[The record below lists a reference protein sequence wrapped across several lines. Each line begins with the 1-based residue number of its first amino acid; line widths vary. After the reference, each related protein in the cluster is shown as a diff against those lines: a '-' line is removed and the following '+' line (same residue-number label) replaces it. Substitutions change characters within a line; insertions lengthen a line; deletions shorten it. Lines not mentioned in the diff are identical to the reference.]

1 MLRYCLIFVFMLI
14 IIVYPNYSNSLSPDS
29 LYIKYGIIGRY
40 SDSSDSLFE
49 ITNNCVLQTDD
60 YFKIN
65 FSVENTQ
72 NFYVIY
78 ESVNH
83 NFTLFIIKTDKSK
96 IISEDHFPL
105 GGWLQLDD
113 KIGDEKIYLIAANEQ
128 LTNLEEIY
136 QNYNDSRNKLKAKF
150 AQDLLEELEIIVH
163 GKKQKNYLSSR
174 LENTEFIGATF
185 ALRGKDKIYED
196 SLLRI
201 CKGKGIVVEIIKI
214 RHQK

>member
-1 MLRYCLIFVFMLI
+1 VIILFVPT
-14 IIVYPNYSNSLSPDS
+14 VSSALSPDS
-29 LYIKYGIIGRY
+29 IYIKYGIIGRY

-49 ITNNCVLQTDD
+49 ITNNSVLQTDD

-83 NFTLFIIKTDKSK
+83 NFTLFIIKTDKSR
-96 IISEDHFPL
+96 IMSEDHFPL

-113 KIGDEKIYLIAANEQ
+113 NPGEDKIYLIAANEQ
-128 LTNLEEIY
+128 LSTLEEIY
-136 QNYNDSRNKLKAKF
+136 QNYNESKNKLKTKF
-150 AQDLLEELEIIVH
+150 AQELSEELEIIVH

-174 LENTEFIGATF
+174 LENTEFIGATY

-196 SLLRI
+196 SLLRL
-201 CKGKGIVVEIIKI
+201 CKGTEIVVEIINI
-214 RHQK
+214 RHVK

>member
-1 MLRYCLIFVFMLI
+1 MILFSPTV
-14 IIVYPNYSNSLSPDS
+14 SSALSPDS
-29 LYIKYGIIGRY
+29 LYINYGIIGKF
-40 SDSSDSLFE
+40 SESPDSLFE
-49 ITNNCVLQTDD
+49 ITNNSVLQTDD

-83 NFTLFIIKTDKSK
+83 EFTLFIIKTDKSK

-113 KIGDEKIYLIAANEQ
+113 NPGDERIYLIAANEQ
-128 LTNLEEIY
+128 LTKLEEIY
-136 QNYNDSRNKLKAKF
+136 QYYDESRNKLKAKF
-150 AQDLLEELEIIVH
+150 AEDLSEELEIIVH
-163 GKKQKNYLSSR
+163 GKKQKNCLSSR
-174 LENTEFIGATF
+174 LENTEFVGATF
-185 ALRGKDKIYED
+185 TMRGEDKIYDD
-196 SLLRI
+196 SLLHV
-201 CKGKGIVVEIIKI
+201 CKGKGIVVEIITI